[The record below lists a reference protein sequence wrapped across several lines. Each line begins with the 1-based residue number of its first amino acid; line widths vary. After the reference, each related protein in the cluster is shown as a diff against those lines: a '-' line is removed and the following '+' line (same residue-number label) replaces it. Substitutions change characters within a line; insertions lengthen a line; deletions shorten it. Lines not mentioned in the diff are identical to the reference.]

1 MPAALRAEWKGLKE
15 YSLMVKRLPEELQK
29 EAKGILSEGG
39 HVGLQYSSSVVPVKT
54 GRLRGSLRF
63 RQEFG
68 LRTVL
73 SADTP
78 YARFVE
84 FGTRRMR
91 AQPYLRPGLQRAVDY
106 IRENWNKRIALALR
120 QLGWK

>member
-15 YSLMVKRLPEELQK
+15 YGEMVKRLPEELQK

-39 HVGLQYSSSVVPVKT
+39 HAGLQHSSAVVPVKT
-54 GRLRGSLRF
+54 GRLRGSLRL

-106 IRENWNKRIALALR
+106 IRENWNKRIASALR